1 MNLKINKNYIYIV
14 IFTSFFFFWGNL
26 NDLFRL
32 IHPPFTDLTLTS
44 LIYIKLK
51 YSYLI
56 IILLIPIFYSL
67 IKKKNFYPRE
77 IFNNQKYIIFFIL
90 FVFAH
95 YVFIKF
101 YYNEIFAKTE
111 IVNLIYLSL
120 LSIIYC
126 HYRNFILIN
135 FKKIII
141 FYSIILIFY
150 SIYEGAKIYNFGFY
164 AEFDPVLQF
173 INTGQCNND
182 LFLIDVIKKYTGIS
196 FSNSIYLENSHLAL
210 MSIPVF
216 FSCIYIAVQQKKNN
230 ILFLSLL
237 LIQIIIV
244 LTNLSTTYFVCYFVA
259 QITLLFFFLKK
270 INIKFWIFT
279 ILLLSINSYLFLSD
293 KNCTVK
299 VTDFNVKEV
308 LNKDLERKTTNLT
321 TLIYKRSAILTLD
334 TLKDHSFGWGID
346 GMDDATQNLMAGYN
360 YNGSCVGTQRRYQI
374 DDLNNSNIL
383 TEQKRLLITLKE
395 KYINNLDEQYTY
407 MLDEN
412 NLKYRL
418 RCSDDEYEKWYQLNP
433 KLTLPQL
440 NLLNFKDGLS
450 NLFKMFTEFGI
461 FTFIIFY
468 FFLRYILNIK
478 NLSSYNLFIIVLF
491 VSMCIRGVGY
501 FNGGFIFCLLEFFYC
516 KKSFNAS
523 KNY

>member
-1 MNLKINKNYIYIV
+1 MHLRIINLYIYIV
-14 IFTSFFFFWGNL
+14 VVAFLFFWSVTL
-26 NDLFRL
+26 NDVNDTFKL
-32 IHPPFTDLTLTS
+32 IDQPLSALTS
-44 LIYIKLK
+44 LIFNKVK
-51 YSYLI
+51 FSYLI
-56 IILLIPIFYSL
+56 IILLIPIFYNL
-67 IKKKNFYPRE
+67 IKKKNFHLKE

-111 IVNLIYLSL
+111 IVNLIYLSI

-216 FSCIYIAVQQKKNN
+216 FSYIYILTQEKKINV
-230 ILFLSLL
+230 LFLSLL

-244 LTNLSTTYFVCYFVA
+244 LTNLSTTYFVCYFIS

-279 ILLLSINSYLFLSD
+279 ILLLLINSYLFLSD
-293 KNCTVK
+293 NKCTIK
-299 VTDFNVKEV
+299 VTEFNVKEV
-308 LNKDLERKTTNLT
+308 LNKDLETTNNLT
-321 TLIYKRSAILTLD
+321 TLIYKRSAILTLN

-346 GMDDATQNLMAGYN
+346 GMDNATKNLM
-360 YNGSCVGTQRRYQI
+360 S
-374 DDLNNSNIL
+374 
-383 TEQKRLLITLKE
+383 
-395 KYINNLDEQYTY
+395 KYDTKLCLVIIGLDEVNICT
-407 MLDEN
+407 DEEFEK
-412 NLKYRL
+412 LKADTNKRTHWKL
-418 RCSDDEYEKWYQLNP
+418 HHLN
-433 KLTLPQL
+433 T
-440 NLLNFKDGLS
+440 KDGLS
-450 NLFKMFTEFGI
+450 NLFKLFTEFGI
-461 FTFIIFY
+461 FAFIIFY
-468 FFLRYILNIK
+468 YFLRYVLNIK
-478 NLSSYNLFIIVLF
+478 NLSSYNLFIIILF
-491 VSMCIRGVGY
+491 VGMCIRGVGY

-516 KKSFNAS
+516 KKFFNES
-523 KNY
+523 EFKKNQ